1 MNRNIIRMR
10 EQMNSGLFHN
20 GGGKEPRDAGRSGV
34 IPAMRAATTSMASE
48 PAVTV
53 YGSVDITLPVS
64 MTVTESVGVY
74 GNIALDTPH
83 MGAFFGIR
91 SPNNHMIGDFHPFF
105 PA

>member
-1 MNRNIIRMR
+1 MNENTIQMR
-10 EQMNSGLFHN
+10 EQMDSGLLHKWR
-20 GGGKEPRDAGRSGV
+20 GMEPRDAGCSGV
-34 IPAMRAATTSMASE
+34 IPAMRAAATSMASE

-64 MTVTESVGVY
+64 MTVKESFGVY

-83 MGAFFGIR
+83 MGAFSGIR
-91 SPNNHMIGDFHPFF
+91 SPNNHMIRDFHSFS